1 MWDTNSINCYVRA
14 ENRWFLK
21 FDKLMLNS
29 NPVEEYVLI
38 IHFYSFI
45 GHDMIYNQ
53 RCQYI
58 QWLYVLSSNVW
69 NDTYL
74 ISAQSYFHQQRSND
88 FSFYFLRVY
97 ICVHL
102 YPWKCVG
109 TLCKSILT
117 TIFFLRREISFPK
130 KQVEAKFSV
139 SPLTVLH
146 SSTCLEHNL
155 SPQSSF
161 LIFLVLIL
169 NTWQGQ
175 EAKDVQ
181 SYCLTWPL
189 FNFFSFS
196 KRNCMVSN
204 CILWKQ
210 TKQNKTIV

>member
-1 MWDTNSINCYVRA
+1 MWDTNSINCYVSA

-58 QWLYVLSSNVW
+58 QWLYVLSPNVW

-117 TIFFLRREISFPK
+117 IIFFFWEEKFPSQRNRSK
-130 KQVEAKFSV
+130 
-139 SPLTVLH
+139 L
-146 SSTCLEHNL
+146 
-155 SPQSSF
+155 SF
-161 LIFLVLIL
+161 LYLLSLFFIVVLAL
-169 NTWQGQ
+169 NITFPH
-175 EAKDVQ
+175 
-181 SYCLTWPL
+181 SRL
-189 FNFFSFS
+189 S
-196 KRNCMVSN
+196 
-204 CILWKQ
+204 
-210 TKQNKTIV
+210 